1 MNDFA
6 DVQDAALASDI
17 DNDSGEDSGHAGID
31 EVQILQQ
38 PPEEAQSALEHS
50 TPSQDQDFQS
60 QVQVVIRPRA
70 GAGENLVPEPRPR
83 NIETEEST
91 CSICF
96 EPWTNSGIHRLVSI
110 KCGHLFGENCI
121 LKWIAQH
128 SRDGVVKC
136 PECNHPAKRKDVRR
150 IWSKSVVVLD
160 TVEKEEA
167 YSRVKKEQELRM
179 RCEKD
184 LAHSRMAYEMLKAEM
199 TKLQKKCDRQ
209 RALKRRYRL
218 EVQRLKLTNPETDI
232 VKKFAYQPLRTIPVS
247 ASSTGM
253 AHYLSYRPDEEMLV
267 CSRQINTRHG
277 IAKVSMRD
285 YSNNLNDF
293 IPIHTQ
299 AIRDVQCYNV
309 DPFANKSLVLTASM
323 DKTLKISSTASQ
335 QVVLTYDLQAP
346 VWSCCWSRTNPF
358 TVYCSVKGKQTG
370 ILTLDLRNTKAPVA
384 VFSQPSLIGHSP
396 IHSMSH
402 IGPSQSQAREAI
414 LCGNLEGAF
423 IYNFDSDSPF
433 GSLSQDSI
441 TSGSQGSVS
450 GQHVGES
457 AEPRRVPLRLQ
468 GASCSS
474 VSFDPVSRHWMASY
488 KFLGSPFTQHIRG
501 TLEID
506 TFGGE
511 LELKSEYR
519 VTGGQPVSS
528 MSRTTIFSRL
538 NGAVHMAAGSMGMSY
553 VWYDALKSSTPA
565 TSTCVAQSG
574 IVTTASQVALAHG
587 NASMERVV
595 LEMPESNV
603 GQGRAA
609 IKDMKPVVVGV
620 DEFLVALSDKELEL
634 YRWADITPH
643 GDADE
648 SDEMDGDEGGSEPER
663 EEDYDSSNKG
673 KRRRVGDHGGEDES
687 RAANVMDVADIT
699 IDDTFAE

>member
-1 MNDFA
+1 MYRTRLWHLTLTTTVVRTAGMRAMTRCRFA
-6 DVQDAALASDI
+6 TATRGSTVCIQ
-17 DNDSGEDSGHAGID
+17 
-31 EVQILQQ
+31 
-38 PPEEAQSALEHS
+38 HS

-70 GAGENLVPEPRPR
+70 GAGENLVPEPRPA

-128 SRDGVVKC
+128 SREGVVKC

-179 RCEKD
+179 RCEMD
-184 LAHSRMAYEMLKAEM
+184 LAQSRMAYEMLKVEM
-199 TKLQKKCDRQ
+199 TKLQRKCDRQ
-209 RALKRRYRL
+209 RALKRRYRS

-232 VKKFAYQPLRTIPVS
+232 VKKFAYHPLRTISVS
-247 ASSTGM
+247 TTSTGM

-299 AIRDVQCYNV
+299 AIRDVQCYNI

-384 VFSQPSLIGHSP
+384 AFSQPSLIGYSP

-423 IYNFDSDSPF
+423 IYNFDSDLPS
-433 GSLSQDSI
+433 GSLSQESI
-441 TSGSQGSVS
+441 TCGSQGSVS
-450 GQHVGES
+450 AQHMDGV
-457 AEPRRVPLRLQ
+457 EPRRGPLRLQ

-474 VSFDPVSRHWMASY
+474 VSFDAVSRHWMASY

-501 TLEID
+501 TLELD

-511 LELKSEYR
+511 LELNSEYR

-553 VWYDALKSSTPA
+553 VWYDALKSSVPA
-565 TSTCVAQSG
+565 ASTCVAQSG
-574 IVTTASQVALAHG
+574 SGTTASQVALAHG
-587 NASMERVV
+587 NASIERVV
-595 LEMPESNV
+595 LEMPESKA

-609 IKDMKPVVVGV
+609 IKDMKPVVVGAE
-620 DEFLVALSDKELEL
+620 EFLVALSDKELEL
-634 YRWADITPH
+634 YRWVDITPH
-643 GDADE
+643 DDANE
-648 SDEMDGDEGGSEPER
+648 SDEMDGDNSELEKD
-663 EEDYDSSNKG
+663 EDCDTGNKG
-673 KRRRVGDHGGEDES
+673 KRRRVDDHSDEDES
-687 RAANVMDVADIT
+687 KAANVMDVADIT
-699 IDDTFAE
+699 VGHVQ